1 MRVFTICLT
10 LLLTI
15 SLGTAT
21 AQQEDSKD
29 FQRQLIELLDR
40 KLEEIRKDL
49 LNEIERRLG
58 QTDRPR
64 LIPGRPVKGAYLG
77 VSLEDLSDGA
87 RIILNIP
94 EGTGSKVTRVHPKSA
109 ADRAG
114 LIENDVILSIDG
126 QVVRGYESLAS
137 TIRSHKP
144 GDQIQMTLLRQNKK
158 IDVTVTLGNRESTST
173 VRRIQTPTNRDEMD
187 RFLDRTLRG
196 IRRPGNAPKR
206 LQRPQARIEL
216 RGPEDLKKLLED
228 PKAREQMMEQAKKF
242 MEQFGGNQGGP
253 QGDQLRKLLEQGMQR
268 YQEMMKDPQNRE
280 RMQKMAENLK
290 KNFGQQGPNS
300 GNMMKTLQR
309 MLENQGQ
316 QNKSKPDQSAPRDD
330 KINRMLDELLEGTK
344 KIPSSGKKPAKT
356 KLATSR
362 RAFLGI
368 SIRPITPAIRAQLQI
383 PKGEGVVIGGVKP
396 GSPAEK
402 AGLSPQDILLA
413 IDNKP
418 IVSVSDLSTALTSK
432 KSGETLR
439 LTVLRKGETLKIDTL
454 LGGR

>member
-1 MRVFTICLT
+1 MRAFTFCLT

-15 SLGTAT
+15 CLGTAT

-29 FQRQLIELLDR
+29 FQRQLIELLDK

-49 LNEIERRLG
+49 LHEIERRMG
-58 QTDRPR
+58 PTNRPR
-64 LIPGRPVKGAYLG
+64 SIPSPAAKGAYLG

-94 EGTGSKVTRVHPKSA
+94 EGTGSKVTRVHPNSA

-114 LIENDVILSIDG
+114 LLENDVILSIDG
-126 QVVRGYESLAS
+126 QTVRGYESLSS

-158 IDVTVTLGNRESTST
+158 VNVRVTLGKREASST
-173 VRRIQTPTNRDEMD
+173 VRRIQTPANRDEMD

-196 IRRPGNAPKR
+196 IRRPGNTPKR
-206 LQRPQARIEL
+206 LPRPQARIEL

-242 MEQFGGNQGGP
+242 MEQFGGNQEGP

-290 KNFGQQGPNS
+290 KNFGQKGPNS
-300 GNMMKTLQR
+300 GNMMETLQR

-316 QNKSKPDQSAPRDD
+316 QNRPEKDESAPRDD

-344 KIPSSGKKPAKT
+344 KIPSSGKRPAKS
-356 KLATSR
+356 KLATPR

-383 PKGEGVVIGGVKP
+383 PEGEGVVIGGVKP
-396 GSPAEK
+396 GSPADQ
-402 AGLSPQDILLA
+402 AGLIPQDILLA
-413 IDNKP
+413 IDKKP
-418 IVSVSDLSTALTSK
+418 IVSVSDLSSALESK
-432 KSGETLR
+432 KSGETLK
-439 LTVLRKGETLKIDTL
+439 LTVLRKGETLEIDTL